1 MVEALEFG
9 GAQMRIVGSEGTG
22 RSAGRFHT
30 YGGIADGLVFTTG
43 GRGYTPESFDPT
55 KESGIL
61 PDSFDDEVRCALGR
75 QVQVLEQAGTDA
87 SHLIKVNIV
96 VNTSDQDEADRVGS
110 LYNQFMRDR
119 GVEGDLPPVRII
131 QGTLAIGRIAV
142 DVVATEDS
150 SPVTIK
156 SADLLPLPFVQLS
169 AHSDSGVSTSHEAV
183 ASCLENLRNALRKL
197 GCDIPDL
204 VKVSTY
210 LPLDLVT
217 VEGYAQYGKIYRDFF
232 DAHGGGDKRPPR
244 ASCGVAAPQPY
255 VQMDVVALTSK

>member
-1 MVEALEFG
+1 M
-9 GAQMRIVGSEGTG
+9 
-22 RSAGRFHT
+22 
-30 YGGIADGLVFTTG
+30 
-43 GRGYTPESFDPT
+43 
-55 KESGIL
+55 
-61 PDSFDDEVRCALGR
+61 
-75 QVQVLEQAGTDA
+75 
-87 SHLIKVNIV
+87 

-156 SADLLPLPFVQLS
+156 AADLLPLPFVQLS
-169 AHSDSGVSTSHEAV
+169 AHSDSGVSTSHEAG
-183 ASCLENLRNALRKL
+183 L
-197 GCDIPDL
+197 
-204 VKVSTY
+204 
-210 LPLDLVT
+210 LPREPPECAAQARMRHPGYRQGQYVPAVYLVT